1 MRNERSAQDV
11 VSERQP
17 NIFQVIWSI
26 LAGLFGVQSKNNRE
40 RDFNQ
45 GKASDYI
52 IVYVVLVLALTIGV
66 LIAVNM
72 VLDAAAK

>member
-1 MRNERSAQDV
+1 MRIERRTEDTASD
-11 VSERQP
+11 RQP

-26 LAGLFGVQSKNNRE
+26 LAGLFGVQSRNNRE

-45 GKASDYI
+45 GKAGDYI
-52 IVYVVLVLALTIGV
+52 IVYVVLVLTLTIGV

>member
-11 VSERQP
+11 VNERQP

-52 IVYVVLVLALTIGV
+52 IVYVVLVLTLTIGV

>member
-1 MRNERSAQDV
+1 MRNDRTAQDAA
-11 VSERQP
+11 SERQP

-40 RDFNQ
+40 RDFNA

-52 IVYVVLVLALTIGV
+52 IVYVVLVLTLIIGV
-66 LIAVNM
+66 LIAVSM